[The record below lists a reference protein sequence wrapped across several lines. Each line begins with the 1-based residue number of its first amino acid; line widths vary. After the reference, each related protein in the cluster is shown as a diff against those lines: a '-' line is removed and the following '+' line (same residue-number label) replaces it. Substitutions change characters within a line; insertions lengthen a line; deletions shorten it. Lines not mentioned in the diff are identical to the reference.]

1 MTREKHIKIINLIL
15 IIIWMLTVFMF
26 SNENGDKSQSTSKIV
41 TKAIIRIFT
50 YNQNLTQD
58 ETTKLIENTDYIVR
72 KLAHFSIYALGGVL
86 IFNYIN
92 TFKGKAN
99 KKIVISIVIGVLY
112 AMLDEFHQYF
122 ISGRSAQVLDIC
134 IDSLG
139 VITGVSLIYIIKKF
153 KKPLNN

>member
-1 MTREKHIKIINLIL
+1 MTREKYIKIINLIL
-15 IIIWMLTVFMF
+15 IIIWMLTVFIF
-26 SNENGDKSQSTSKIV
+26 SNENGAKSQSTSRIV
-41 TKAIIRIFT
+41 TKTIVKIFT
-50 YNQNLTQD
+50 CNQNLTQD

-72 KLAHFSIYALGGVL
+72 KLAHFSIYILGGIL
-86 IFNYIN
+86 ILNYIN

-99 KKIVISIVIGVLY
+99 KKIVISIIIGVLY

-139 VITGVSLIYIIKKF
+139 VITGVSLINIIEKF
-153 KKPLNN
+153 RRPLNN